1 MLMNK
6 EAKTVS
12 TMGKQIEHES
22 AHLHVSGNAQY
33 IDDMAL
39 PVNAL
44 HVALGVSSVAR
55 GKILELDLCKVKEYP
70 GVVTVLTSADIP
82 GENNFGCAVKDD
94 PIFPESQIDFYG
106 QPLFA
111 VVASSHLIAKQA
123 AKLAR
128 VQVEEEIPIFDIR
141 EAIEKSNF
149 VLPPVAMEKGNVE
162 EGFASATHRLKNSI
176 KLGGQ
181 EHFYLEG
188 NIAYA
193 IPMEDGELTIYS
205 SSQHPSEVQH
215 LVSHALNLPAA
226 MIRVECKRLGGGFG
240 GKESQPAWFAI
251 IAALAAKKTKFPV
264 KLRIDREM
272 DMTITGKRHDFEMD
286 YEVGFD
292 ATGKILSFDVMMA
305 SRCGFSAD
313 LSGPVNDRAL
323 FHLDNCYFIPN
334 LRAISYRCKTNT
346 VSNTA
351 FRGFGGPQGM
361 YCIEY
366 AIEDIAD
373 FLKVDPLEI
382 RKKNFYQK
390 NMLTHFD
397 MPVED
402 IIIDDLV
409 SQLVASSQYV
419 ERRQKIEKFNQ
430 HNKHFKRGIS
440 LTPVKFGISFTATHF
455 NQAGALIHIYTDGSI
470 LVNHGGLEMGQG
482 LNTKIR
488 QIVANEF
495 QVDFSVVKMSATDTS
510 KIPNT
515 SATAASSG
523 TDLNGM
529 ASQNAAQILITRM
542 KEFLANK
549 YQLSVSDIVLKNN
562 QVHLGDQTISFEKAV
577 QECYVGRISLSAT
590 GFYATP
596 KIHYDSKTRKGRPFF
611 YFSYGAAVSE
621 VVVDTLTGEMK
632 LLQVDILHDVGQSIN
647 PAIDK
652 GQIEGGFLQ
661 GLGWLTSEELWWNP
675 KGKLMTNSP
684 STYKIPTAFDWPKE
698 GKINLYASSGNIENT
713 IYKSKAVGEPPLMLA
728 FSAFHAIKHAI
739 RGQVGQE
746 GILHLVAPATPESI
760 LNALNTPFGLV

>member
-1 MLMNK
+1 
-6 EAKTVS
+6 
-12 TMGKQIEHES
+12 MGKQIQHES
-22 AHLHVSGNAQY
+22 AHLHVSGHAQY
-33 IDDMAL
+33 IDDMSL
-39 PVNAL
+39 PSNAL
-44 HVALGVSSVAR
+44 HIALGVSRIAR
-55 GKILELDLCKVKEYP
+55 GKILKLDLTPVKAYP
-70 GVVTVLTSADIP
+70 GVIDILTVDDIP

-94 PIFPESQIDFYG
+94 PIFPNSQIDFYG

-111 VVASSHLIAKQA
+111 VIATSHLIAKQA
-123 AKLAR
+123 AQLA
-128 VQVEEEIPIFDIR
+128 QIEVEEETPIFDIR
-141 EAIEKSNF
+141 EAIEKNHF
-149 VLPPVAMEKGNVE
+149 VLPPVAMEKGNIE
-162 EGFASATHRLKNSI
+162 QGFLSSTHRLKNSI

-188 NIAYA
+188 HIACA
-193 IPMEDGELTIYS
+193 VPMEDGELTIYS
-205 SSQHPSEVQH
+205 STQHPSEVQH
-215 LVSHALNLPAA
+215 LVSHAMNLPAA

-251 IAALAAKKTKFPV
+251 IAALGAKKTKLPV
-264 KLRIDREM
+264 KLRVDREM

-292 ATGKILSFDVMMA
+292 GTGKILSFDVMIA

-382 RKKNFYQK
+382 RKQNFYQK

-409 SQLVASSQYV
+409 NQLVESSRYL
-419 ERRQKIEKFNQ
+419 ERREHIKKFNQ
-430 HNKHFKRGIS
+430 TNKYFKRGIS

-529 ASQNAAQILITRM
+529 AAQNAAQTLITRM
-542 KEFLANK
+542 KEFLATK
-549 YQLSVSDIVLKNN
+549 YQLPVADIVFKNN
-562 QVHLGDQTISFEKAV
+562 DVHLGSQTIPFEKAV
-577 QECYVGRISLSAT
+577 QECYVGRISLSST

-621 VVVDTLTGEMK
+621 VVLDTLTGEMK

-647 PAIDK
+647 PAIDI
-652 GQIEGGFLQ
+652 GQIEGGFMQ

-684 STYKIPTAFDWPKE
+684 STYKIPTAFDWPKTARTH
-698 GKINLYASSGNIENT
+698 LYASTGNMENT

-739 RGQVGQE
+739 RGQVGE
-746 GILHLVAPATPESI
+746 DGVLHLSAPATPESI
-760 LNALNTPFGLV
+760 LNALNTSASFVS

>member
-1 MLMNK
+1 MSDVIN
-6 EAKTVS
+6 VS
-12 TMGKQIEHES
+12 TMGHQIHHES

-33 IDDMAL
+33 VDDISL
-39 PVNAL
+39 PINAL
-44 HVALGVSSVAR
+44 HVALGVSRIAR
-55 GKILELDLCKVKEYP
+55 GKILELDLTQVKEFP
-70 GVVTVLTSADIP
+70 GVITVLTTADIP
-82 GENNFGCAVKDD
+82 GENNFGGAVKDD

-111 VVASSHLIAKQA
+111 VIATSHLIAKQA
-123 AKLAR
+123 AQLAR
-128 VQVEEEIPIFDIR
+128 VKVEEETPIFDIR
-141 EAIEKSNF
+141 EAIEKNNF
-149 VLPPVAMEKGNVE
+149 VLPPVAIERGNVE
-162 EGFASATHRLKNSI
+162 QGFLSSTHRLKNSI
-176 KLGGQ
+176 QLGGQ

-188 NIAYA
+188 QIACA

-205 SSQHPSEVQH
+205 STQHPSEVQH
-215 LVSHALNLPAA
+215 LVSHALNKPAA
-226 MIRVECKRLGGGFG
+226 MIRIECKRMGGGFG

-251 IAALAAKKTKFPV
+251 IAALAAEKTKLPV
-264 KLRIDREM
+264 KLRVDREM
-272 DMTITGKRHDFEMD
+272 DMTITGKRHDFEFD

-292 ATGKILSFDVMMA
+292 ANGMILSFDVMMA

-334 LRAISYRCKTNT
+334 VRAISYRCKTNT

-373 FLKVDPLEI
+373 YLKIDPLEI
-382 RKKNFYQK
+382 RQKNFYKK

-402 IIIDDLV
+402 IIIEDLV
-409 SQLVASSQYV
+409 DQLSQSSHYLK
-419 ERRQKIEKFNQ
+419 RREQINKFNQ
-430 HNKHFKRGIS
+430 QNTHFKRGIS

-495 QVDFSVVKMSATDTS
+495 NVDYSVVKISATDTS

-529 ASQNAAQILITRM
+529 ASQNAAQTLISRM
-542 KEFLANK
+542 KEFLASK
-549 YQLSVSDIVLKNN
+549 YQLSVTDIKFKNN
-562 QVHLGDQTISFEKAV
+562 EVLLGSQAISFEKAV
-577 QECYVGRISLSAT
+577 KECYVGRISLSAT

-621 VVVDTLTGEMK
+621 VIIDTLTGEMK

-647 PAIDK
+647 PAIDI
-652 GQIEGGFLQ
+652 GQIEGGFVQ
-661 GLGWLTSEELWWNP
+661 GLGWLTTEELWWNP

-684 STYKIPTAFDWPKE
+684 STYKIPTALDWPKHA
-698 GKINLYASSGNIENT
+698 KTNLYVSTGNIENT

-728 FSAFHAIKHAI
+728 FSVFHAIKHAI
-739 RGQVGQE
+739 RSKVGQE
-746 GILHLVAPATPESI
+746 CILHLSAPATPESI
-760 LNALNTPFGLV
+760 LNALNSHND

>member
-1 MLMNK
+1 MDK
-6 EAKTVS
+6 VEPSVS
-12 TMGKQIEHES
+12 TMGQQIAHES

-33 IDDMAL
+33 IDDMPL
-39 PVNAL
+39 PANAL
-44 HVALGVSSVAR
+44 HVALGVSRIAR
-55 GKILELDLCKVKEYP
+55 GKIQQLDLSKVKAYP
-70 GVVTVLTSADIP
+70 GVVTVLTAADIL

-94 PIFPESQIDFYG
+94 PIFTEFQIDFYG

-111 VVASSHLIAKQA
+111 VVACSHLIAKQA
-123 AKLAR
+123 AQLAIIE
-128 VQVEEEIPIFDIR
+128 VEEETPIFEIR
-141 EAIEKSNF
+141 EAIAQNHF
-149 VLPPVAMEKGNVE
+149 VLPPVAMARGDVQQ
-162 EGFASATHRLKNSI
+162 GFLSSPHRLKNSI
-176 KLGGQ
+176 QLGGQ

-188 NIAYA
+188 QIACA

-205 SSQHPSEVQH
+205 STQHPSEVQH
-215 LVSHALNLPAA
+215 LISHALNKPAS
-226 MIRVECKRLGGGFG
+226 MIRVECKRMGGGFG

-251 IAALAAKKTKFPV
+251 IAALAAEKTKLPV

-286 YEVGFD
+286 YEIGFD
-292 ATGKILSFDVMMA
+292 EFGKILSFDVMLA

-323 FHLDNCYFIPN
+323 FHLDNCYFIPH
-334 LRAISYRCKTNT
+334 LRAVSYRCKTNT

-402 IIIDDLV
+402 IIIEDLV
-409 SQLVASSQYV
+409 DQLVVSSKYL
-419 ERRQKIEKFNQ
+419 ERREHIKKFNQ
-430 HNKHFKRGIS
+430 ANKGFKRGIS

-529 ASQNAAQILITRM
+529 AAQNAAQILIARM
-542 KEFLANK
+542 KEFLAKK
-549 YQLSVSDIVLKNN
+549 YQLSVTDIVFKNN
-562 QVHLGDQTISFEKAV
+562 QVHLGVESIPFEKAV
-577 QECYVGRISLSAT
+577 KECYFGRISLSTT

-596 KIHYDSKTRKGRPFF
+596 KIHYDAKTRKGRPFF

-621 VVVDTLTGEMK
+621 VVIDTLTGEMK

-647 PAIDK
+647 PAIDI
-652 GQIEGGFLQ
+652 GQIEGGFMQ
-661 GLGWLTSEELWWNP
+661 GLGWLTTEELWWNP
-675 KGKLMTNSP
+675 KGKLMTNTP

-698 GKINLYASSGNIENT
+698 ARTNLYASTGNIENT

-739 RGQVGQE
+739 RAQVGQE
-746 GILHLVAPATPESI
+746 GILHLSAPATPESI
-760 LNALNTPFGLV
+760 LKVLSNPLNLL